1 MPKKVD
7 HTKRKILIAEAT
19 WNVII
24 RDGLEKA
31 TVREVAKEADLSAGA
46 LRHYFST
53 QSEMLAFSM
62 KLVSDRVRERA
73 VGKHYTGPPLDAMLE
88 LLCEFLPIDDEQRIE
103 MEVWLVFSSRTL
115 IDKKLHALS
124 RDVYLEMK
132 QAIHQVID
140 GIIQLGFAKADINKE
155 METRKLHALIDG
167 IALHAL
173 LHPDEYPVE
182 NMMNLLQSHLKLL
195 CIDKEEHA

>member
-31 TVREVAKEADLSAGA
+31 TVREVAKEAGLSAGA

-53 QSEMLAFSM
+53 QSELLAFSM
-62 KLVSDRVRERA
+62 ELVSDRVRDRA
-73 VGKHYTGPPLDAMLE
+73 LSKKYTGPPMDVMLE
-88 LLCEFLPIDDEQRIE
+88 LLGEFLPIDDERRVE

-124 RDVYLEMK
+124 QEVYTDMK
-132 QAIHQVID
+132 QAVQHVIE
-140 GIIQLGFAKADINKE
+140 GLIQLGFAKTDIDKE
-155 METRKLHALIDG
+155 IETRKLHALIDG

-173 LHPDEYPVE
+173 LHPNEYSVE
-182 NMMNLLQSHLKLL
+182 TMLETVRSHLKSL
-195 CIDKEEHA
+195 CMKEEKA